1 MKSREENKII
11 KRLEKTK
18 KNNAMDRTHDWKS
31 FKNINKALRA
41 YVIAVGKGKHL
52 GWGATA

>member
-1 MKSREENKII
+1 
-11 KRLEKTK
+11 
-18 KNNAMDRTHDWKS
+18 MDRTHDWKS